1 MYYENNT
8 AKDVK
13 LAYIGG
19 GSQGWAWT
27 FMNDLKQSQNMSG
40 TVYLYDIDYPKA
52 EINEGIG
59 NRIDGDAWKYKAA
72 KTAEEALTGADF
84 VIISILPGTFDEME
98 SDVHTPE
105 KYGMFERESNNEA
118 KNATEIFYDEMMTG
132 NMSSSSDVDYYTVY
146 AHLDKINVSV
156 GMYVTQG
163 TVIGTVGN
171 TGVSSGSHL
180 HFETIEKTASGGV
193 HRNPEIIYSSMSQ
206 SVKTEKTTIEI
217 RNHQNNKN
225 NQQ

>member
-27 FMNDLKQSQNMSG
+27 FMNDLKQSSNMSG

-84 VIISILPGTFDEME
+84 VIICNCKKMNLCAVGHKIKMCFCNA
-98 SDVHTPE
+98 H
-105 KYGMFERESNNEA
+105 NNFLSE
-118 KNATEIFYDEMMTG
+118 
-132 NMSSSSDVDYYTVY
+132 
-146 AHLDKINVSV
+146 
-156 GMYVTQG
+156 
-163 TVIGTVGN
+163 
-171 TGVSSGSHL
+171 
-180 HFETIEKTASGGV
+180 
-193 HRNPEIIYSSMSQ
+193 
-206 SVKTEKTTIEI
+206 
-217 RNHQNNKN
+217 
-225 NQQ
+225 